1 MTEKAII
8 NERARQRMERDYDP
22 NQTAGVAPAPDV
34 RIANA
39 LEYIAFQIGQ
49 INRKLDGITGPTKD
63 KR

>member
-22 NQTAGVAPAPDV
+22 NQTAGAAPAPDV

-39 LEYIAFQIGQ
+39 LEYIAFQLGQ
-49 INRKLDGITGPTKD
+49 INRKLDGMIGQTKD